1 MENLQTGLILLM
13 VGMVTVF
20 TILLLLII
28 LGKYLIIFVNKYFP
42 EDETVSNKKTTQ
54 SPTLSSIIEETIKT
68 ITNGKGKVKSIEKI

>member
-1 MENLQTGLILLM
+1 MENLQIGLILLM